1 MSLLVISPDF
11 ASHYGPLAVLANA
24 AKEHGRHVVVATGPN
39 MRQRVEDA
47 GFEWR
52 LLQLG
57 ASSNS
62 GIASSD
68 PGISRF
74 IAATTEGPIATLRC
88 QALDREFDLLWE
100 PERVVASVAEL
111 CDQIEPERV
120 LVDHVSFG
128 STLAMYA
135 TDRPF
140 VTVVPGHP
148 SQLPVGT
155 ERYGIP
161 RAWPSH
167 FRPDREDIM
176 ELESL
181 SDRVTRAFTA
191 RWNSVLESVAPNRPL
206 VDDAFRVRG
215 ERVLYNSVCTIQTPS
230 RRAALPKDH
239 RFVGPLVRNERL
251 PDEFSTW
258 SHRADDQPQV
268 YVALGTFLS
277 HRSDVLVRVADA
289 LRHLGVRAALAT
301 GATPLDAFGHVPAD
315 WVVARQLP
323 QVAMLASSDLVV
335 HHGGNNTVQE
345 ALAAG
350 CRQVVLPF
358 STDQFS
364 NAADLERS
372 GTASV
377 LSPNDA
383 TAAELAHTI
392 DISLKTPRPPAIS
405 ALDSAHLVDAM
416 FE

>member
-24 AKEHGRHVVVATGPN
+24 AQQHGRHVVVATGPN
-39 MRQRVEDA
+39 MRKRVEDA

-52 LLQLG
+52 LLRLG
-57 ASSNS
+57 ASSN
-62 GIASSD
+62 GGVANLD

-88 QALDREFDLLWE
+88 QALDREFDLMWE
-100 PERVVASVAEL
+100 PERVVGSVAEL

-167 FRPDREDIM
+167 FRPDREDIV

-206 VDDAFRVRG
+206 VE
-215 ERVLYNSVCTIQTPS
+215 ER
-230 RRAALPKDH
+230 
-239 RFVGPLVRNERL
+239 
-251 PDEFSTW
+251 
-258 SHRADDQPQV
+258 
-268 YVALGTFLS
+268 
-277 HRSDVLVRVADA
+277 
-289 LRHLGVRAALAT
+289 
-301 GATPLDAFGHVPAD
+301 
-315 WVVARQLP
+315 
-323 QVAMLASSDLVV
+323 
-335 HHGGNNTVQE
+335 
-345 ALAAG
+345 
-350 CRQVVLPF
+350 
-358 STDQFS
+358 
-364 NAADLERS
+364 
-372 GTASV
+372 
-377 LSPNDA
+377 
-383 TAAELAHTI
+383 
-392 DISLKTPRPPAIS
+392 
-405 ALDSAHLVDAM
+405 
-416 FE
+416 